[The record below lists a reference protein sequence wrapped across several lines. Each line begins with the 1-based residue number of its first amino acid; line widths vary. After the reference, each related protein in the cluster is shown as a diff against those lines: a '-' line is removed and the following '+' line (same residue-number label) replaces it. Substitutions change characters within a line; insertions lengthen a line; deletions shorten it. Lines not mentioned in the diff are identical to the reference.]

1 MFTLEECAL
10 LMIRSTILIDTGR
23 GHTASASASAIACG
37 LACAATVLLAL

>member
-10 LMIRSTILIDTGR
+10 LMIRSTVSIDAGR
-23 GHTASASASAIACG
+23 GHTASASAIACG